1 MANIGQYAYLNMLN
15 WSLKSIAAPATPANV
30 YVGLSLTAP
39 TYQSTFEVATGS
51 GYARQSMAFATAATA
66 AGSASASNS
75 TAGTFGPFSSSAVVT
90 GLFLADTVS
99 SGTGNLLWYGNL
111 SAARTPL
118 VGDSLVLAAGA
129 LAITLN

>member
-15 WSLKSIAAPATPANV
+15 WSLKAAAPATPANI
-30 YVGLSLTAP
+30 YIGLSLANPSATA
-39 TYQSTFEVATGS
+39 SSEVGTGS
-51 GYARQSMAFATAATA
+51 GYARQSMAFATAQTA

-75 TAGTFGPFSSSAVVT
+75 TACTFGPFSSSAVIN
-90 GLFLADTVS
+90 GMFISDTVS
-99 SGTGNLLWYGNL
+99 SGAGNMFWYGSL

-118 VGDSLVLAAGA
+118 VGDSLVIAAGA

>member
-15 WSLKSIAAPATPANV
+15 WSLKAAAPATPAGI
-30 YVGLSLTAP
+30 YIGLALTAP
-39 TYQSTFEVATGS
+39 TYNSTYEVAGGS
-51 GYARQSMAFATAATA
+51 GYVRQSMAFATAATA

-75 TAGTFGPFSSSAVVT
+75 TACTFGPFSSSAVIT
-90 GLFLADTVS
+90 GLFISDTVS
-99 SGTGNLLWYGNL
+99 SAAGNLLWYGNL

-118 VGDSLVLAAGA
+118 VGDSLVIAAGA

>member
-15 WSLKSIAAPATPANV
+15 WSLKAAAPATPAGCFI
-30 YVGLSLTAP
+30 GLALSAP
-39 TYQSTFEVATGS
+39 TYNSTYEVAGGS
-51 GYARQSMAFATAATA
+51 GYVRQSMTFATAATA

-75 TAGTFGPFSSSAVVT
+75 TACTFGPFSSSAVIT
-90 GLFLADTVS
+90 GLFISDTVS
-99 SGTGNLLWYGNL
+99 SAAGNLLWYGNL

-118 VGDSLVLAAGA
+118 VGDSLVIAAGA